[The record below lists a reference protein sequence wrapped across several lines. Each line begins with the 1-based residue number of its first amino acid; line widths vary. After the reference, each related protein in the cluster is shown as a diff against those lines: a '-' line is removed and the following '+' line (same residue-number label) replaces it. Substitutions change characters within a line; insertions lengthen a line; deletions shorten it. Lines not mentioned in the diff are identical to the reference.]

1 MYRLLAIN
9 DFRPHQTRLQIIHV
23 VDVLGKY
30 ILAEFMILG
39 PYFFPA
45 VRSPKD
51 AEGGNIGIKE
61 GQKWDDTRARGD
73 NNNLFEKLRCV

>member
-9 DFRPHQTRLQIIHV
+9 NFRPHQTRLQIIHV

-30 ILAEFMILG
+30 ILAEFMI
-39 PYFFPA
+39 PA